1 MNIRI
6 AGGRLVDPT
15 IGLDSIGDIY
25 IKEGVIA
32 AIRAKGF
39 EQGDIPEGETQ
50 LAAADGALVVPG
62 LIDLHVHFRDPGFCY
77 KEDMTTGC
85 ASAAAGGFTTV
96 CMMPN
101 LKPITDTPE
110 LVADLAKR
118 SEGIRALPVGSITM
132 GQKGTELTD
141 AAGMKAAG
149 ACAIS
154 EDGRSVMDAAV
165 MYRAMEQA
173 AKADMPVFDHTEDD
187 SLAGTAVGEAV
198 IAVRDMLFAKETGC
212 RLHLCHISCGLC
224 LDAIRAAKANGL
236 DVTAET
242 GPHYFVFDKS
252 RATHGHFKMNPP
264 LRTKEDV
271 QAVIEAIKDGT
282 LDVIATDH
290 APHSAEEKLC
300 GYDKAMN
307 GIIGL
312 ETSFPVSYTALVK
325 GGHIGLDK
333 LIRLMSCNGAAILR
347 DNSRGTLRVGAAADV
362 AVFDIR
368 TPYVIDP
375 AIFKSKGRNT
385 PFEGMEVY
393 GRTLLT
399 ICGGSTVYSA

>member
-25 IKEGVIA
+25 IKEGIIA
-32 AIRAKGF
+32 AIRAEGF

-50 LAAADGALVVPG
+50 HVDVKGALVTPG

-118 SEGIRALPVGSITM
+118 AEGIRALPVGSITM
-132 GQKGTELTD
+132 GQKGAELTD
-141 AAGMKAAG
+141 AAGMKSAG

-165 MYRAMEQA
+165 MLRAMEQA

-187 SLAGTAVGEAV
+187 SLAGTAAGEAV

-242 GPHYFVFDKS
+242 GPHYFMFDKS

-290 APHSAEEKLC
+290 APHSPEEKLC

-312 ETSFPVSYTALVK
+312 ETSFPVSYTALVR
-325 GGHIGLDK
+325 GGHIDLDK

-347 DNSRGTLRVGAAADV
+347 DDSRGTLRVGAAADV
-362 AVFDIR
+362 AVFDID

-375 AIFKSKGRNT
+375 ASFKSKGRNT

-399 ICGGSTVYSA
+399 ICGGKIVYSA